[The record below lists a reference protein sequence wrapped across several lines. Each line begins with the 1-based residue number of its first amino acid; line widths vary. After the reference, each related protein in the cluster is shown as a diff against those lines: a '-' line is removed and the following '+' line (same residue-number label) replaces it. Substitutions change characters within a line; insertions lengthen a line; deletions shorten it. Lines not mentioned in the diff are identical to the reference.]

1 MLKEIDEMIMK
12 VWNDKN
18 LTNEIKNEIV
28 KRLQEIQMLLQ
39 EGDLCIGQDGRR
51 LL

>member
-1 MLKEIDEMIMK
+1 MLKEIDEFIMK
-12 VWNDKN
+12 VWNDET
-18 LTNEIKNEIV
+18 LTVKVKNEIV

-39 EGDLCIGQDGRR
+39 EGDLCIGRDGRR